1 MNIVCLGAHP
11 DDGEVYAGGT
21 LIKWAAA
28 GHAVTVV
35 SLTNGDIGHHEL
47 CGEPLAARRAAE
59 AQRAAALG
67 GYTARHLGVHDGE
80 LQPTLELRCD
90 VVRLLRTCQADLVL
104 THRPYDYHPDHRY
117 TAMTVQ
123 DAAYMVCVP
132 HFCPDT
138 PALRRNPVFVYMMDH
153 FTRPCPFRADI
164 AVDVGD
170 AMARRYD
177 VLDAMDSQFYE
188 WLPWMDGIHE
198 TVPAGAEA
206 RRAWLEQTWDPF
218 FRGPALRARDAL
230 RTWYGEGA
238 ESVTYAELFEV
249 CEYGR
254 QPGTDEL
261 GTLFPL

>member
-1 MNIVCLGAHP
+1 VNIVCLGAHP

-28 GHAVTVV
+28 GHNVTVV
-35 SLTNGDIGHHEL
+35 SLTNGDIGHHEM

-67 GYTARHLGVHDGE
+67 GYTALNLGVHDGA
-80 LQPTLELRCD
+80 LQPTLELRHD
-90 VVRLLRTCQADLVL
+90 VVKLLRTCQADVVL

-117 TAMTVQ
+117 TSMTVQ

-132 HFCPDT
+132 HFCPGT

-153 FTRPCPFRADI
+153 FTRPCPFRPDV
-164 AVDVGD
+164 AVDVG
-170 AMARRYD
+170 AVMAQRYA

-198 TVPAGAEA
+198 SVPAGAAE
-206 RRAWLEQTWDPF
+206 RRRWLEQTWDSF
-218 FRGPALRARDAL
+218 FRVPATRAGEALRAR
-230 RTWYGEGA
+230 YGGNAA
-238 ESVTYAELFEV
+238 EVIYAELFEV

-254 QPGTDEL
+254 QPDPDEL
-261 GTLFPL
+261 ARLFPR

>member
-21 LIKWAAA
+21 LLKWAAA
-28 GHAVTVV
+28 GHQVTVV

-47 CGEPLAARRAAE
+47 SGETLATRRAAE
-59 AQRAAALG
+59 AARAAALG
-67 GYTARHLGVHDGE
+67 GYAARNLGVHDGA
-80 LQPTLELRCD
+80 LQPTLALRQA
-90 VVRLLRTCQADLVL
+90 VVRLLRECQADLVL

-117 TAMTVQ
+117 TSMTVQ

-132 HFCPDT
+132 HFCPET
-138 PALRRNPVFVYMMDH
+138 PALRRNPVFVYMMDR

-164 AVDVGD
+164 VVDVGPV
-170 AMARRYD
+170 MAQRYA

-188 WLPWMDGIHE
+188 WLPWMDGVLDQ
-198 TVPAGAEA
+198 VPQEPAA
-206 RRAWLEQTWDPF
+206 RRRWLEQTWDAF
-218 FRGPALRARDAL
+218 FRGPAGREPDAL
-230 RTWYGEGA
+230 QRWYGEHA
-238 ESVTYAELFEV
+238 AKVTYAELFEV

-254 QPGTDEL
+254 QPDAAEL